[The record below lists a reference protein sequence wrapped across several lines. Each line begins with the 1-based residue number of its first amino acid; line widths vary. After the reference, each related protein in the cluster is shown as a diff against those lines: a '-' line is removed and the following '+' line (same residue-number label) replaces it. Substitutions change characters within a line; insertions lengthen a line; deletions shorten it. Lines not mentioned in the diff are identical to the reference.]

1 MTFKCATSFK
11 ENLKMDVKGRCFV
24 SGVPGRNASDPLYRE
39 SCHYWSLL
47 ADSLLDLVSEGIV
60 KESDVDSFNLPFY
73 DAGEEEV
80 REILQKEGSFE
91 INIIETHEHLVPYKD
106 SEEDDDE
113 TCRLKFGEMM
123 ASRKRFITVTML
135 VAHFGDAIIDRLFE
149 KYAHNAAKYYIAA
162 RSCNKTTVNF
172 VVSLSR
178 K

>member
-1 MTFKCATSFK
+1 MDGWFSYFK
-11 ENLKMDVKGRCFV
+11 
-24 SGVPGRNASDPLYRE
+24 GRNASDPLNRE

-47 ADSLLDLVSEGIV
+47 TDSLLDLVSEGIV
-60 KESDVDSFNLPFY
+60 QESDVDSFNLPFY
-73 DAGEEEV
+73 DAGEEED
-80 REILQKEGSFE
+80 REIVQKEGSFE

-113 TCRLKFGEMM
+113 TCRLNFGEMM
-123 ASRKRFITVTML
+123 ASRKRSITEPML

-162 RSCNKTTVNF
+162 RSCNKMTVNF

>member
-1 MTFKCATSFK
+1 M
-11 ENLKMDVKGRCFV
+11 
-24 SGVPGRNASDPLYRE
+24 
-39 SCHYWSLL
+39 
-47 ADSLLDLVSEGIV
+47 
-60 KESDVDSFNLPFY
+60 PFY

-162 RSCNKTTVNF
+162 RSCNKTTANS